1 MSATHQ
7 IQTANWSPEIHHIS
21 DLSAKSLSSNSCMNV
36 DLRFPI
42 SNPWKSTFTLSLSS
56 ESQHVDAFRPFQPWN
71 ASKKATHVTHC
82 GPDTTKHQPHYQP
95 RNRRLSNTVKGEE
108 FAVVRHGGWKIV
120 SGNWPNSKEQDEEGG
135 SDTQGWR
142 DAATSNVPAKM

>member
-82 GPDTTKHQPHYQP
+82 GPDTTKHQPHCQS

-135 SDTQGWR
+135 SDTQG
-142 DAATSNVPAKM
+142 